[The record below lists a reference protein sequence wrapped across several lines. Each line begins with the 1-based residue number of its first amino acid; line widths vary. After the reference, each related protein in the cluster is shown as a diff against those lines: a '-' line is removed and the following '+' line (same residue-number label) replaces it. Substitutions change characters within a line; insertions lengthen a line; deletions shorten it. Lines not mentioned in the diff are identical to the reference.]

1 MTDQRHTHTRRA
13 RRLGQAVVGG
23 ALAAT
28 LGLSAAWATGSA
40 ADAGSGNPSTA
51 TSSTAGSGSDTGGSG
66 ASTGTTVSPGSAIGS
81 HATTGGS

>member
-28 LGLSAAWATGSA
+28 LGLSAAWATGS
-40 ADAGSGNPSTA
+40 
-51 TSSTAGSGSDTGGSG
+51 
-66 ASTGTTVSPGSAIGS
+66 

>member
-13 RRLGQAVVGG
+13 RRLGQAVVGA

-28 LGLSAAWATGSA
+28 LGLSAAWGTGSA
-40 ADAGSGNPSTA
+40 ARAGTA
-51 TSSTAGSGSDTGGSG
+51 SSTSST
-66 ASTGTTVSPGSAIGS
+66 TGTTVSPGSAAGS